1 MTAHLRP
8 FDLAIVA
15 AYLIAITLF
24 GLRFREKKSAPGTP
38 QPSRSLQSYFLANNT
53 IPWWAI
59 ALSIVSAETSTL
71 TIISIPGVAFA
82 GDFGFLQIVIGYMV
96 GRIVVAAIFLPRYFQ
111 GSMLT
116 AYQLIDRR
124 FGPVLHKV
132 TAGLFLLTRAAAEG
146 VRVFAVSIVVGLAIG
161 TRDTLSIA
169 IISALTLLYTFEGGM
184 AAVIWTDV
192 VQMAIYIGGTFVA
205 IWSLGQHIGAD
216 RSAIAGWSTILPI
229 ASAAGKF
236 HMFNFA
242 LNLTTTYTFWA
253 GLLGGTF
260 LTMASHG
267 TDQLMVQRLLAAR
280 SLRESR
286 LALLSSGVVI
296 FMQFALFLLIGAGLY
311 VFYGQHPGTS
321 FRSNDYIFPTFIV
334 RELPLGLAGLLVA
347 AILAAAMS
355 NLSAALNSLS
365 STTVVD
371 FYLRL
376 RPLAPDRER
385 NLIAKSSTV
394 LWAIVLFAIAIYSLR
409 VGGKGH
415 VVEIGLSIASVA
427 YGCLLGVFLLGTLT
441 KFATEIGA
449 SIGMLCGFALNL
461 YLWQGS
467 FPKVIWQQKIPRSHC
482 TFLPGAIEPTSCPL
496 AHTITIPH
504 IAFTWYVII
513 GAIVT
518 FAIGSLFS
526 LIFRKQSNRTI
537 TATTT
542 ASLLLLFL
550 LSFPQG
556 TCFTASAQSSAA
568 RTPGYPEAS
577 ASGLI
582 AKLEKGA
589 LAPGFAFASQAT
601 KPTTPDFTH
610 ITTLITD
617 AIAAHKLPGAVVLIG
632 HNNHI
637 AFEQAYGDRKLA
649 NEPGLDGKP
658 SPAEPMTED
667 TIFDMASLTKD
678 LATATSIMQ
687 LYEAGKITSFD
698 DPVEKYLPAFNEQH
712 DPARARV
719 TLRMLLTHTSG
730 EAPDISLA
738 DPWGLAAPDRAEGIH
753 RALTTAL
760 RAAPG
765 SVFTYSDINFILLG
779 HLVETLSGQR
789 EDVYARQHIF
799 LPLGMMN
806 TAYHSI
812 DHVCGSHVVYG
823 SAIEWRSD
831 TTPTRGGGVSIAD
844 WICPSPSTWPT
855 YMIKNSAPTAHDNEG
870 TAATNPD
877 FDHLLRGTVHDP
889 TARRMGGVAG
899 HAGVFSTAH
908 DMSLYAGALLEKLLH
923 NTGPFPLK
931 QSTLQLMSS
940 PEQPGRTPDDLARA
954 NAADAAAIAAGDK
967 PSEPGLAPHYP
978 AIPGRNLR
986 GFGWDIDT
994 AFSKPRGLI
1003 FPIGSFGHTGYTG
1016 TSLWMDPASDTY
1028 VILLSNAVHPRDQH
1042 RPISNLRGQVA
1053 TAAARA
1059 LGLTQIAYQ
1068 PKDCDG
1074 KPDGPS
1080 VTVEQAAATDLYCR
1094 TSGATDCPGVLV
1106 CASAAPE
1113 LKMTEP
1119 VGAPPSTASSSRVGI
1134 GAADLRRT
1142 STRPHLLRAST
1153 SRYPEASAS
1162 GLISTPDKE
1171 GLQPLRYAFART
1183 GSTAPSSPEEAA
1195 RAAAAR
1201 AELKKDYAKMPEDQV
1216 YCCGL
1221 SNDPDRT
1228 LTGIDVL
1235 ESSDTLLKLAAAHKS
1250 LPKKCF
1256 GKKCFYTLHFGLL
1269 TNQSGVDKNGVRTID
1284 YLNSVNLHEDNL
1296 ELTTVFT
1303 PEHGLYGK
1311 QDTDS
1316 MKAETNPYA
1325 PSIPLI
1331 SLYGPH
1337 PADRRPTHAQLA
1349 NLDAVLIDLQDAGVR
1364 FWTYEAAVGYF
1375 LEAASREESDF
1386 HHLMEIV
1393 ILDRPNPVGGL
1404 AVQGPV
1410 SDPGRESYVNYMPL
1424 PVRHGLTLGELA
1436 RYIVAT
1442 KQAPLTTEQM
1452 NCLEPCPY
1460 HPPRLATR
1468 LTVIPMQH
1476 WFRSEFYAQTGL
1488 PWVNPSPNLRSP
1500 EAALLYPALG
1510 LIETTNI
1517 SVGRGT
1523 SHPFSFFG
1531 AGTAPTKPSTSTAT
1545 GGLTDTTS
1553 STTPGGPANTSAK
1566 IGNPANA
1573 PANIGYPDH
1582 APAKIGYPEA
1592 SASGLISSEKSKGGL
1607 TPWFHATEVAAYLT
1621 ARHIPGV
1628 AFTPTSET
1636 IAEDAN
1642 HYPYH
1647 GQTIQAVRVTLTDPT
1662 LADTPELGIEI
1673 LSALHH
1679 LYPTEFN
1686 LPRAMTLVC
1695 NQSTMDAIT
1704 RGGDPRSIAATW
1716 TAPLNAFRAAT
1727 APFLLYK

>member
-8 FDLAIVA
+8 LDLVIVA

-24 GLRFREKKSAPGTP
+24 GLRFREKKSATGVA
-38 QPSRSLQSYFLANNT
+38 PSKSLQSYFLADNT

-116 AYQLIDRR
+116 AYQLIDQR
-124 FGPVLHKV
+124 FGHVLHKV

-169 IISALTLLYTFEGGM
+169 IISLLTLLYTFEGGM

-311 VFYGQHPGTS
+311 VFYGQHPGTT

-376 RPLAPDRER
+376 RPSAPDRER

-394 LWAIVLFAIAIYSLR
+394 LWAFVLFAIAIYSLS

-461 YLWQGS
+461 WLWLWQGS
-467 FPKVIWQQKIPRSHC
+467 FPKSFWQTGPTLLDCQATGQRMTVACPPP
-482 TFLPGAIEPTSCPL
+482 TFL
-496 AHTITIPH
+496 ITIPH

-526 LIFRKQSNRTI
+526 LIFRKQSNRTV

-550 LSFPQG
+550 LSFPKG
-556 TCFTASAQSSAA
+556 TCFTASAQQ
-568 RTPGYPEAS
+568 PAS
-577 ASGLI
+577 
-582 AKLEKGA
+582 
-589 LAPGFAFASQAT
+589 PH
-601 KPTTPDFTH
+601 TPDFSAVS
-610 ITTLITD
+610 TLITD
-617 AIAAHKLPGAVVLIG
+617 AIAAHKLPGAVVVIG

-637 AFEQAYGDRKLA
+637 AFEHAYGDRKLA

-658 SPAEPMTED
+658 SPAEPMTVD

-698 DPVEKYLPAFNEQH
+698 DPLDHYLPAFNEQH
-712 DPARARV
+712 DPTRAKV

-738 DPWGLAAPDRAEGIH
+738 DPWGLASPDRTEGIH
-753 RALTTAL
+753 RALTTPL
-760 RAAPG
+760 KAAPG

-779 HLVETLSGQR
+779 YLIETLSGQR

-799 LPLGMMN
+799 LPLGM
-806 TAYHSI
+806 TDTEYHPF
-812 DHVCGSHVVYG
+812 DRVCGPHENIG
-823 SAIEWRSD
+823 AAITWEPSIPHTHILVKCPAD
-831 TTPTRGGGVSIAD
+831 T
-844 WICPSPSTWPT
+844 WSTSVLERT
-855 YMIKNSAPTAHDNEG
+855 APTTHDDEG
-870 TAATNPD
+870 NAQTNPH
-877 FDHLLRGTVHDP
+877 FDRLTRGTVHDP

-908 DMSLYAGALLEKLLH
+908 DMSLYASALLEKLLH

-931 QSTLQLMSS
+931 QSSLQLMTMPEEPTTSGTPHLASEMWASS
-940 PEQPGRTPDDLARA
+940 ALSAA
-954 NAADAAAIAAGDK
+954 NAAEAASIAAGDK

-978 AIPGRNLR
+978 AIPGHNLR

-1042 RPISNLRGQVA
+1042 RPISNLRGEVA
-1053 TAAARA
+1053 TAAAIA

-1074 KPDGPS
+1074 KYIGSP
-1080 VTVEQAAATDLYCR
+1080 VTVERQKQGELDCGRYGVICDAQVCSANLDVATE
-1094 TSGATDCPGVLV
+1094 A
-1106 CASAAPE
+1106 
-1113 LKMTEP
+1113 
-1119 VGAPPSTASSSRVGI
+1119 
-1134 GAADLRRT
+1134 
-1142 STRPHLLRAST
+1142 AST
-1153 SRYPEASAS
+1153 TAILPPDPLNRRPSNREESARI
-1162 GLISTPDKE
+1162 LT
-1171 GLQPLRYAFART
+1171 T
-1183 GSTAPSSPEEAA
+1183 
-1195 RAAAAR
+1195 R
-1201 AELKKDYAKMPEDQV
+1201 AELKRDYARWILDGES
-1216 YCCGL
+1216 CCGL
-1221 SNDPDRT
+1221 SNDPDHT

-1235 ESSDTLLKLAAAHKS
+1235 EATHFSALTEAVTRHNAPQTCPTSKLIAGQKTPSSTCGNLFRL
-1250 LPKKCF
+1250 
-1256 GKKCFYTLHFGLL
+1256 GLL
-1269 TNQSGVDKNGVRTID
+1269 TNQSGIDAKGRRTAD
-1284 YLNSVNLHEDNL
+1284 VLYSLLPTSYSLSL
-1296 ELTTVFT
+1296 LFT
-1303 PEHGLYGK
+1303 PEHGLSAK
-1311 QDTDS
+1311 QDTTHQL
-1316 MKAETNPYA
+1316 AEKDEATHLPV
-1325 PSIPLI
+1325 I
-1331 SLYGPH
+1331 SLYGSK

-1349 NLDAVLIDLQDAGVR
+1349 NLDAVVIDLQDAGVH

-1375 LEAASREESDF
+1375 LEAASTEVTVY
-1386 HHLMEIV
+1386 HHPLEI
-1393 ILDRPNPVGGL
+1393 ILLDRPNPVGGL

-1410 SDPGRESYVNYMPL
+1410 SDTGRESYVNYMPL

-1442 KQAPLTTEQM
+1442 KQAPLTPEQM

-1460 HPPRLATR
+1460 DPPGLATH
-1468 LTVIPMQH
+1468 LTVVPMQH
-1476 WFRSEFYAQTGL
+1476 WQRSMFYAQTGL
-1488 PWVNPSPNLRSP
+1488 PWVNPSPNLRGP
-1500 EAALLYPALG
+1500 DAALRYPALG

-1523 SHPFSFFG
+1523 DHPFSFFG
-1531 AGTAPTKPSTSTAT
+1531 AGIPPTKPDASTAT
-1545 GGLTDTTS
+1545 GGLTDTTANS
-1553 STTPGGPANTSAK
+1553 STRSYDPVKGTASAVPLSATARKGALAPGGS
-1566 IGNPANA
+1566 
-1573 PANIGYPDH
+1573 
-1582 APAKIGYPEA
+1582 
-1592 SASGLISSEKSKGGL
+1592 
-1607 TPWFHATEVAAYLT
+1607 WFHATEVAAYLT
-1621 ARHIPGV
+1621 SRNIPGV
-1628 AFTPTSET
+1628 AFTPTSES

-1642 HYPYH
+1642 HYPFH

-1679 LYPTEFN
+1679 LYPTQFN

-1695 NQSTMDAIT
+1695 NQATMDAIT
-1704 RGGDPRSIAATW
+1704 RGDDPRSIAATW
-1716 TAPLNAFRAAT
+1716 QPALASFRAAT